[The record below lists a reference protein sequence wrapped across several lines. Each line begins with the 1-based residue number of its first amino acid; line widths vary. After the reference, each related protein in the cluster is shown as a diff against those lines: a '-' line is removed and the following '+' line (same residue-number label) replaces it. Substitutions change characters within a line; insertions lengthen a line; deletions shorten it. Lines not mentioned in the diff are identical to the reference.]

1 MPRRLLVTL
10 AALVIAAGPA
20 RAQLD
25 PESRTPYLW
34 RVVLKIQ
41 PHPLLSGAFRDQLE
55 RDLSATLAPA
65 LGSLGTVEVVDL
77 NSVPKDRWDPLWE
90 EFDIKGFEA
99 LTARRDLT
107 GAKTHFLRIEYR
119 DGRYLLESRQHDG
132 FSGLASSVVR
142 RESLRAPELVGR
154 TAGLMLDRDF
164 GLAGT
169 VETAP
174 KGEAKITLRAG
185 QLGPVDR
192 LVKVGDVFA
201 VSQVTKTNRPAPPP
215 ARTATGKIIA
225 PPPGSVPPPGLSA
238 APRQFTLLRVTDVGK
253 DGVLRCG
260 VLTRWKEAM
269 PQKVPNLAGYRCMKL
284 GTVEGPLAVRL
295 VGSTGVMQKTAG
307 QVTVRGSESGFNA
320 PADPRDAFEFKDG
333 LYRST
338 RPFANVAC
346 VVVSLAGGE
355 AQQYPVPILGGEP
368 VSLQF
373 ETSLQAAE
381 QAAFIRA
388 ATSALQRA
396 DDARHAQSIC
406 FDATA
411 KLIDKQKNAEALA
424 RAKGGHQAADA
435 ADKSIAEDLGRLK
448 DQVSLAPEG
457 PKIVTAI
464 EQKLRSLHAFNQKLG
479 DHIKKL
485 EDVVRRENDP
495 TVAAKQVQIES
506 TVEKIKILLGGGDVE
521 EALNAYDLLITLEPD
536 NADAKTQR
544 DKLRADWKPKNAEHA
559 RARDYLLKTWPAI
572 ATIPDYAESL
582 PRIGAAVEECMK
594 NGDRFTLRKLLSVFT
609 GSIVRLKEL
618 TDVLD
623 QNSDADRKLATD
635 ANRVGESMATLET
648 RIREYLEGK

>member
-1 MPRRLLVTL
+1 MPRLL
-10 AALVIAAGPA
+10 AALATLLFVAGTA

-25 PESRTPYLW
+25 PEPKTPYLW
-34 RVVLKIQ
+34 RIVLKVQ
-41 PHPLLSGAFRDQLE
+41 PHPLLSGAFREQLE
-55 RDLSATLAPA
+55 RDLVATLAPA

-77 NSVPKDRWDPLWE
+77 DRVPKDKWDPLWA

-107 GAKTHFLRIEYR
+107 GTKTHFLKLEYR

-132 FSGLASSVVR
+132 FSGLASPVVR
-142 RESLRAPELVGR
+142 RQSLRAPELVGR

-169 VETAP
+169 VEALP
-174 KGEAKITLRAG
+174 KDEAKVTLRAG
-185 QLGPVDR
+185 QLGPIER
-192 LVKVGDVFA
+192 FVKVGDVFA

-238 APRQFTLLRVTDVGK
+238 GPRQFTLLRVAEVGK
-253 DGVLRCG
+253 DGVLKCG
-260 VLTRWKEAM
+260 VLTRWKEAL
-269 PQKVPNLAGYRCMKL
+269 PKGKDVAGYRCMKL
-284 GTVEGPLAVRL
+284 GTVEEPLAVRL

-307 QVTVRGSESGFNA
+307 QVTVRGNEVGFNA
-320 PADPRDAFEFKDG
+320 PADPRDSFEFKDG

-346 VVVSLAGGE
+346 VVVALAGGE
-355 AQQYPVPILGGEP
+355 AQQYPVPILGGDP

-435 ADKSIAEDLGRLK
+435 ADKSIAEDLARLK
-448 DQVSLAPEG
+448 EQVGLAPEG
-457 PKIVTAI
+457 PRIVAAI
-464 EQKLRSLHAFNQKLG
+464 DQKLRALRDFNQKLG
-479 DHIKKL
+479 EHIKKL
-485 EDVVRRENDP
+485 DDVVRRENDP
-495 TVAAKQVQIES
+495 TIGARQVQIES
-506 TVEKIKILLGGGDVE
+506 TAERIKLLLARGDVE
-521 EALNAYDLLITLEPD
+521 EAINAYDLLITLAPD
-536 NADAKTQR
+536 NPEPKTQR
-544 DKLRADWKPKNAEHA
+544 DKLKADYKPKSPEHA
-559 RARDYLLKTWPAI
+559 KARDYLLKTWPAI
-572 ATIPDYAESL
+572 ATIPDFKDSL
-582 PRIGAAVEECMK
+582 PQIGAAVEECMK
-594 NGDRFTLRKLLSVFT
+594 NGDRFTLRKLLTIFT
-609 GSIVRLKEL
+609 GSIVKLKEL
-618 TDVLD
+618 TDLLD
-623 QNSDADRKLATD
+623 QNSDSDRKLAAD
-635 ANRVGESMATLET
+635 ANRIGESMAALET